1 MSKWKDY
8 KAFFTK
14 KENYMVIVIVG
25 ILLFVLAMPRNGGSG
40 KSTGNNAENT
50 TQKSSSGFQGLFS
63 GSNYSGEDA
72 TYLYE
77 CEEKLALLLGCVE
90 GIGET
95 KVMLTRKDGTKDT
108 VEGIVVAATGADND
122 DVKMSVT
129 KIVQALFNIDAH
141 KIKVVKM
148 KSD

>member
-14 KENYMVIVIVG
+14 KENYIIIVIVG
-25 ILLFVLAMPRNGGSG
+25 ILLFVLAIPKSGTKRESISGNTNNKSQNNSGGLQSLFTD
-40 KSTGNNAENT
+40 SSFTGDE
-50 TQKSSSGFQGLFS
+50 
-63 GSNYSGEDA
+63 E

-77 CEEKLALLLGCVE
+77 CEHKLALLLNSVE
-90 GIGET
+90 GIGT
-95 KVMLTRKDGTKDT
+95 THVMVTRKNGTKDS
-108 VEGIVVAATGADND
+108 VEGIVVVASGADSD

-129 KIVQALFNIDAH
+129 KIVQALFSIEAH